1 MVLQQQQLFFTRKRP
16 LETTTEVADSA
27 ACQRTAGVSHTAE
40 PSSPGALDQVRQTL
54 PMTDDKE
61 QDAVAASVPTV
72 MSSDD
77 EDDAEE
83 AAAILEAQ
91 RQARALASAGA
102 AATSTSA
109 PRARGEAAGDTSA
122 HGSPVPDGDTP
133 GANEPMRGPT
143 APASATPATSAT
155 AATAATAASARGS
168 NLSEYEQQRLLNI
181 ARNQEVLASLGLA
194 DDPPLCA
201 PRVAKGTRRRPRPQ
215 APPPP
220 PSNRSLRSRVA
231 PVAQAEPVEGEEPLE
246 PVPLP
251 AVEPE
256 PVYDT
261 SDVVRYVCT
270 DEAPLRAYADA
281 SGSEGED
288 RSGGSQLGWRRAGE
302 ALDTT
307 KIVKRVYGIDA
318 MCKGDYSRRPVLAC
332 GGDKG
337 FVAVFPAQGLVLD
350 DAPEPSPLLA
360 WQAHKGWVG
369 GVQFASMQA
378 GAMGSTAS
386 TLLLTSSN
394 AGEVCVWDINK
405 ASNGTPRQASCV
417 SLGSIWELHE
427 QGGLVLTASK
437 DATITLV
444 ELSSTGLKTVQSY
457 DDLHG
462 KVIKTVRWRDAN
474 VFASAGNEADIVVV
488 DRRERQKSGGTLR
501 IDDASTKCI
510 NCLRWSPSD
519 EHMVLSNGFEL
530 AARLHDI
537 RKPVSAHAPA
547 TLSCPAAPLAPNS
560 SPMQPFDAPCRPPN
574 PGRRLRFTSFL
585 ATTRGPA

>member
-16 LETTTEVADSA
+16 LETTSEVPDSA
-27 ACQRTAGVSHTAE
+27 ACQRTAGASHTAA
-40 PSSPGALDQVRQTL
+40 PASPGALDPVRQTL
-54 PMTDDKE
+54 PMTEDRE
-61 QDAVAASVPTV
+61 LEAGAAPVPAPV
-72 MSSDD
+72 SSDD
-77 EDDAEE
+77 EDEADE
-83 AAAILEAQ
+83 AAAIVEVQ

-102 AATSTSA
+102 GAAATSTSA
-109 PRARGEAAGDTSA
+109 PPAGGEAAGDAPA
-122 HGSPVPDGDTP
+122 HDPPVPAGGRP
-133 GANEPMRGPT
+133 VVCEPPRGPT
-143 APASATPATSAT
+143 APASATPAT
-155 AATAATAASARGS
+155 AATPAGGS

-201 PRVAKGTRRRPRPQ
+201 QRVAKGARRRPRPQ

-220 PSNRSLRSRVA
+220 PSNRSLRSRA
-231 PVAQAEPVEGEEPLE
+231 PPPPPAEPAEGEEPPE
-246 PVPLP
+246 PAPPP
-251 AVEPE
+251 AVAPE

-270 DEAPLRAYADA
+270 DEAPLLASADA
-281 SGSEGED
+281 SGSAGAD
-288 RSGGSQLGWRRAGE
+288 ASGGSQLGWRRAGE

-307 KIVKRVYGIDA
+307 KIVKKVYGIDA

-337 FVAVFPAQGLVLD
+337 FVAVFPAQSLVLD

-378 GAMGSTAS
+378 GAMGSAAS

-405 ASNGTPRQASCV
+405 ASNGTPFKAACV
-417 SLGSIWELHE
+417 ALGSIWDLHE
-427 QGGLVLTASK
+427 QGGQVLTASK
-437 DATITLV
+437 DGTITLL
-444 ELSSTGLKTVQSY
+444 ELSSNGLKTVQSY
-457 DDLHG
+457 DDLHDR
-462 KVIKTVRWRDAN
+462 VIKTVRWRDTN

-501 IDDASTKCI
+501 IDDASTNCI

-519 EHMVLSNGFEL
+519 EHLVLTNGFEL

-537 RKPVSAHAPA
+537 RKPVSTPRTSHA
-547 TLSCPAAPLAPNS
+547 
-560 SPMQPFDAPCRPPN
+560 RPPHQ
-574 PGRRLRFTSFL
+574 P
-585 ATTRGPA
+585 PCHE